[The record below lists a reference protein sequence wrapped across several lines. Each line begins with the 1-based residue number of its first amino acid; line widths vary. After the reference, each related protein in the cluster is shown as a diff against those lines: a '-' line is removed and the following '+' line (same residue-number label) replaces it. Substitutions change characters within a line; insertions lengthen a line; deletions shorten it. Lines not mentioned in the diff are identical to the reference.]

1 MNNIFIFIACML
13 ISNITSDNYANNEE
27 LREVIFRNTH
37 KVVKTNGKYI
47 GFLLEENVKIIGFN
61 LVKLGNEQT
70 KITTYT
76 LNSYINIDVKNKD
89 NDLKGLIEVAYL
101 DNNTFTSTVSLEI
114 KDDFQILSSK
124 KISQIRKDIVKLQK
138 FTLFY
143 INISDLR
150 NSHYMGI
157 PQNLINYK
165 LLD

>member
-13 ISNITSDNYANNEE
+13 MSNITSDNYANNEE

-47 GFLLEENVKIIGFN
+47 GFLLEENAKIIGFN

-101 DNNTFTSTVSLEI
+101 DNNIFTSTSLFRD
-114 KDDFQILSSK
+114 K
-124 KISQIRKDIVKLQK
+124 
-138 FTLFY
+138 
-143 INISDLR
+143 
-150 NSHYMGI
+150 G
-157 PQNLINYK
+157 
-165 LLD
+165 

>member
-1 MNNIFIFIACML
+1 ML
-13 ISNITSDNYANNEE
+13 MSNITSDNYANNEE

-47 GFLLEENVKIIGFN
+47 GFLLEENAKIIGFD

-89 NDLKGLIEVAYL
+89 DDLKGLIEVAYL
-101 DNNTFTSTVSLEI
+101 DNNIFTSTVSLEI

-124 KISQIRKDIVKLQK
+124 KISQTRKDIVKLQK

-143 INISDLR
+143 INIPDLR
-150 NSHYMGI
+150 NSHRMGI

>member
-1 MNNIFIFIACML
+1 M
-13 ISNITSDNYANNEE
+13 SNITSDNYANNEE

-47 GFLLEENVKIIGFN
+47 GFLLEENAKIIGFD

-89 NDLKGLIEVAYL
+89 DDLKGLIEVAYL
-101 DNNTFTSTVSLEI
+101 DNNIFTSTVSLEI

-124 KISQIRKDIVKLQK
+124 KISQTRKDIVKLQK

-143 INISDLR
+143 INIPDLR
-150 NSHYMGI
+150 NSHRMGI

>member
-1 MNNIFIFIACML
+1 MNNIFIFITCML
-13 ISNITSDNYANNEE
+13 MSNITSDNYANNEE

-47 GFLLEENVKIIGFN
+47 GFLLEENAKIIGFD

-89 NDLKGLIEVAYL
+89 DDLKGLIEVAYL
-101 DNNTFTSTVSLEI
+101 DNNIFTSTVSLEI

-124 KISQIRKDIVKLQK
+124 KISQTRKDIVKLQK

-143 INISDLR
+143 INIPDLR
-150 NSHYMGI
+150 NSHRMGI

>member
-1 MNNIFIFIACML
+1 ML
-13 ISNITSDNYANNEE
+13 MSNIISDNYANNEE

-47 GFLLEENVKIIGFN
+47 GFLLEENAKIIGFN